1 MNFESRP
8 LMVVRVIFIAIGA
21 SFALA
26 ALAEVALPDG
36 YVRYVALLSFI
47 GAAAI
52 GGIGLAWFLKNALS
66 DWERHRDI
74 VPVGEHEHILVR
86 SDDKQVQLRELGE
99 PQLKSVVVKAPRKR
113 AVLLEDA
120 ELDAPLY
127 QLLSN
132 GSNGG
137 NSHDCQN

>member
-8 LMVVRVIFIAIGA
+8 LMIIRVIFVAIVA

-36 YVRYVALLSFI
+36 YVRYVALLSLI
-47 GAAAI
+47 GTVVI
-52 GGIGLAWFLKNALS
+52 GGGGLAWFLKNALS
-66 DWERHRDI
+66 DMGRHRDI
-74 VPVGEHEHILVR
+74 IPLDEHEHILIR

-99 PQLKSVVVKAPRKR
+99 HQLKSVVVKAPRKR

-127 QLLSN
+127 QLLSD
-132 GSNGG
+132 GG
-137 NSHDCQN
+137 NSHDREN

>member
-8 LMVVRVIFIAIGA
+8 LMVIRVIFVAIVA

-36 YVRYVALLSFI
+36 YVRYVTLLSFI
-47 GAAAI
+47 GVAVI
-52 GGIGLAWFLKNALS
+52 GGVGLAWFLRNALS
-66 DWERHRDI
+66 EWEHHKNI
-74 VPVGEHEHILVR
+74 VPVGKHEHILIR
-86 SDDKQVQLRELGE
+86 SDDEQVQLRELGE
-99 PQLKSVVVKAPRKR
+99 HPLKSVVVKAPRKR

-132 GSNGG
+132 GG
-137 NSHDCQN
+137 NFHDHEN

>member
-8 LMVVRVIFIAIGA
+8 LMIIYVIFIAIGA

-26 ALAEVALPDG
+26 AFTEAVLPDG

-47 GAAAI
+47 GAAAV
-52 GGIGLAWFLKNALS
+52 GGGGLVWFLKNALS

-74 VPVGEHEHILVR
+74 IPLDEHAHILVR
-86 SDDKQVQLRELGE
+86 SDDKQVQVRELGE
-99 PQLKSVVVKAPRKR
+99 HQLKSVVVKAPRKR

-120 ELDAPLY
+120 ELEAPLY

-132 GSNGG
+132 GG
-137 NSHDCQN
+137 NSHDRQN